1 MSSGRKPS
9 GRGTNGGRG
18 RNSNSNNRRNNGGRG
33 GTMSSTGNNAD
44 EDVLIKFMSY
54 MRNQNPEALRIHQVH
69 GGDERAFLQAARN
82 FLQNQDSTLPSKNGE
97 IVGERRSRC

>member
-44 EDVLIKFMSY
+44 EVSTSHNHYAITCQRVLW
-54 MRNQNPEALRIHQVH
+54 NVNTP
-69 GGDERAFLQAARN
+69 
-82 FLQNQDSTLPSKNGE
+82 
-97 IVGERRSRC
+97 